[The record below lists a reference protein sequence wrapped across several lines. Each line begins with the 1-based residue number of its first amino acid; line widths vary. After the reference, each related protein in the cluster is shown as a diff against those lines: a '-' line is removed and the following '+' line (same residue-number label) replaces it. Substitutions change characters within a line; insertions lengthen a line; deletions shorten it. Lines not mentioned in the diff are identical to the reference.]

1 MLAVGRV
8 FGRSGKSRSEGIGNP
23 GAAAPVSDI
32 IGKCFRLRLLSVLVA
47 LGALFSVAPAALADV
62 SEGDSMPGFRLPTLD
77 GRVLDSTA
85 LEGRVV
91 YIDFWASWCTT
102 CRKSFPQINELH
114 EELRG
119 EGVVF
124 IGINTDQDVALA
136 ERFLQ
141 GTPVDFLI
149 LSDKDQQVVSEFRPQ
164 GYPTAYV
171 VDRAGTVRKV
181 EAGFAGKEET
191 LAFLQGLL

>member
-1 MLAVGRV
+1 MSAVGSLFNRV
-8 FGRSGKSRSEGIGNP
+8 SGLFSRSEGFAVPESRFNKQ
-23 GAAAPVSDI
+23 V
-32 IGKCFRLRLLSVLVA
+32 FRSNAVAGLVA
-47 LGALFSVAPAALADV
+47 LCALFSAAPAAMAEV
-62 SEGDSMPGFRLPTLD
+62 TPGDTMPDFRLPTLN

-85 LEGRVV
+85 LQGRVV

-102 CRKSFPQINELH
+102 CRKSFPEINELH
-114 EELRG
+114 QELRG
-119 EGVVF
+119 QGVVF

-141 GTPVDFLI
+141 ATPVDFLI

-171 VDRAGTVRKV
+171 IDKSGTVRKV

>member
-1 MLAVGRV
+1 MVAVGYV
-8 FGRSGKSRSEGIGNP
+8 FGRSGKSRSESIGNP
-23 GAAAPVSDI
+23 GAATPVSGI

>member
-1 MLAVGRV
+1 MSAVGSIVYR
-8 FGRSGKSRSEGIGNP
+8 FGKRSGTGQPLADRVT
-23 GAAAPVSDI
+23 GARKGTI
-32 IGKCFRLRLLSVLVA
+32 RLSLISGLVA
-47 LGALFSVAPAALADV
+47 LGALFSVAPAAMADV
-62 SEGDSMPGFRLPTLD
+62 SEGDSMPAFRLPTLD

-85 LEGRVV
+85 LQGRVV

-102 CRKSFPQINELH
+102 CRKSFPEINELH

-119 EGVVF
+119 QGVVF
-124 IGINTDQDVALA
+124 IGINTDEDVALA

-171 VDRAGTVRKV
+171 IDKSGIVQKV

-191 LAFLQGLL
+191 LAFLQSLL